1 MRRAA
6 NTVEDIVFAH
16 LYPRLDIAVSRHL
29 NHLLKAP
36 FAIHP
41 KTGRV
46 CTPMDI
52 SKVDD
57 FDPTTVPTIG
67 LLFEEMEK
75 LGPDVKRKTEWE
87 HTSMK
92 GPVEIFRKFVEGIS
106 VENQARRKELGG
118 AQPTQRPVA
127 TRPAYCPPCVSWWVC
142 AAG

>member
-1 MRRAA
+1 M
-6 NTVEDIVFAH
+6 
-16 LYPRLDIAVSRHL
+16 
-29 NHLLKAP
+29 
-36 FAIHP
+36 
-41 KTGRV
+41 

-127 TRPAYCPPCVSWWVC
+127 TRPAYCPPVSR
-142 AAG
+142 AGFAQLADTLGCRGCRDGRGR

>member
-1 MRRAA
+1 MRRTA

-75 LGPDVKRKTEWE
+75 LGPDVKRKTEWQ

-92 GPVEIFRKFVEGIS
+92 GRLKSSRSSSTGCRSKIRPGGKSLVVRNLPCDASTYS
-106 VENQARRKELGG
+106 V
-118 AQPTQRPVA
+118 
-127 TRPAYCPPCVSWWVC
+127 
-142 AAG
+142 